1 MKKRFINNG
10 IFAAALLR
18 IKTQG
23 IISAIISC
31 VFMLLSFVGKYIS
44 ITMSNDIYN
53 AVFASEVMGALPVII
68 TVSAFIMTLVE
79 FSYLNRRSSCD
90 FFHAIPEKRRTV
102 FFSQTLGVFTVC
114 AAVCLITGA
123 VCGVVGAALI
133 SVMKISITEVLVY
146 TLGCVVIAFYVCC
159 ATALAMSITG
169 TVFSN
174 IVVTGI
180 IVFFPRLIVSYF
192 TGSLTLALTST
203 SFAGNTIYDTFKCLN
218 MASGFI
224 IEPALLK
231 NVWAFIY
238 TAAVGIGYAF
248 LGAFLYKKRRSETAG
263 VSAPSR
269 LMQSVYRILLGI
281 MLFFSVTALM
291 FVYEYWICGKGHV
304 FEAGEILVFLWAYV
318 ICAILY
324 FLFELISTKK
334 WKNVL
339 KSLPGLGIIAVLCV
353 AMYFSLTG
361 IYNAEMS
368 FAPTAE
374 EIKSV
379 SFIEDDNYYPNMELG
394 DYLSYKSEPEEIT
407 DTEVKEA
414 VARGLELSETEAANT
429 FTVKI
434 KTAAGVKTRK
444 IYSSSE
450 EDFDILYSAMQKSVF
465 ADEKLNMPIEVD
477 EHRMSLKQITGSQ
490 NRVFIDELKMEDK
503 KLVAK
508 TAAEELREMT
518 AMQWMDAHASLSNNN
533 EDYFIIY
540 YYPYE
545 DGSIPVTEYYRTV
558 VSSLFMNDK
567 SGVAIT
573 VSESTLPKTYE
584 CMSKLCYEYSKDEFT
599 KVKRGILEGTADFYI
614 YNGGSSGCYI
624 ASESDINSKDF
635 GYGEDGKKIYSKLR
649 EISAIHVE
657 NAPVSGKDLYVSVCV
672 ASAESYKYVVFPLK
686 NVSEEERTYIENVI
700 ENGIIDADRQD
711 A

>member
-23 IISAIISC
+23 IIAAIISC

-53 AVFASEVMGALPVII
+53 AVSASEVLGALPVII

-133 SVMKISITEVLVY
+133 SVMKISVTEVLVY

-281 MLFFSVTALM
+281 MLFFLVTALM

-318 ICAILY
+318 VCAILY

-353 AMYFSLTG
+353 GMYFSLTG
-361 IYNAEMS
+361 IYNAEMNY
-368 FAPTAE
+368 APKAE

-379 SFIEDDNYYPNMELG
+379 SFIEDDSYYYGMELG

-407 DTEVKEA
+407 DEKVKEA
-414 VARGLELSETEAANT
+414 VARGLGLSEIEAANV

-434 KTAAGVKTRK
+434 RTAAGVKTRK

-465 ADEKLNMPIEVD
+465 ADKKLNMPIEVD

-490 NRVFIDELKMEDK
+490 NKLFIDELKKEDK

-508 TAAEELREMT
+508 TAAEELRTMT
-518 AMQWMDAHASLSNNN
+518 AMQWIDARDSLFNNN
-533 EDYFIIY
+533 ENYFIIY

-545 DGSIPVTEYYRTV
+545 DDSIPVTEYYRTV
-558 VSSLFMNDK
+558 VSSLISSDNGGI
-567 SGVAIT
+567 SIT

-614 YNGGSSGCYI
+614 YNGGSSGCYV

-635 GYGEDGKKIYSKLR
+635 GYGDEGKKIYSKLR

-657 NAPVSGKDLYVSVCV
+657 NAPVSGRDLYVSVCV
-672 ASAESYKYVVFPLK
+672 ASADSYKYVVFPLK

-700 ENGIIDADRQD
+700 ENGIIDVDRQD